1 MVFILFLEADSIFL
15 FFKKKKNNNNSG
27 FGEVNKFLVHSEF
40 LVLLVLKR
48 VKSFLRVY
56 DCYWA

>member
-1 MVFILFLEADSIFL
+1 MVFILFLEADSIF
-15 FFKKKKNNNNSG
+15 FKKNNSG

-48 VKSFLRVY
+48 VKSFHRVY